1 MATDESQQIKGWRS
15 RMEDQA
21 AELRRRMWQAPA
33 QVVYLEGKS
42 PPPNGEPGGHERWF
56 HREFGAERA
65 LARAA
70 LQAFRETQAEIER
83 SEETEDQREAR
94 NAHLRNWRKR
104 QTDQWRE
111 AQAMQK
117 RARRA
122 ANPEL
127 YRAIDQRHELRRR
140 DERNAQRRAAYAEA
154 PEAHRA
160 KLNARRAAQRERE
173 RERTA
178 LAAAA
183 HAPDDPGQKPG

>member
-15 RMEDQA
+15 RMEEQA

-94 NAHLRNWRKR
+94 NAHLRNWRKG
-104 QTDQWRE
+104 QSDQWRE

-140 DERNAQRRAAYAEA
+140 DERNAQRATPRS
-154 PEAHRA
+154 
-160 KLNARRAAQRERE
+160 LRRGTRGASSQI
-173 RERTA
+173 ERTPGRP
-178 LAAAA
+178 AAAGAGA
-183 HAPDDPGQKPG
+183 HSPRSRSTCT